1 MKKMMKWYLL
11 YAVILVL
18 FTGLFSLCIGMC
30 SPVPDETGKNIT
42 EVFSSLLGSI
52 YLAFFLGRLKEKEW
66 ENKRTTAEIK
76 RNCIF
81 GIILFVCRMI
91 SRLVFSMFPDMI
103 KGTGYITCFFIDLI
117 CLILLYSQIPD
128 KKEEETR

>member
-52 YLAFFLGRLKEKEW
+52 YL
-66 ENKRTTAEIK
+66 NKRTTAEIK